1 MKVLN
6 LVLVIGQVFFLSN
19 EVIVAFNVA
28 AMFGV
33 APDALSPPINLLEGT
48 NIDPS
53 RDNADLQCC
62 YKASKDGFSATAFH
76 NCVDNRGSALV
87 IALSSTGAVFGGF
100 NPVGWRSTDDYSA
113 SSNAWLW
120 FRKGKT
126 DTKIPILQG
135 GNAAIFDY
143 ATGGPCFGSSDLQIG
158 SPKAAVM
165 GGFAGP
171 DMEDTSINAGDLRE
185 CSSDLGGAYEFVGGW
200 PCRGKTRLVEIEIYV
215 NANIEQYG
223 SGSGGNPSWWPF

>member
-19 EVIVAFNVA
+19 EVIAAFNVA

-33 APDALSPPINLLEGT
+33 APDVLSPPINLLEGT

-53 RDNADLQCC
+53 RDNVDLQCC
-62 YKASKDGFSATAFH
+62 YKASKDGFSATTFH

-223 SGSGGNPSWWPF
+223 SGGSTSWWSF

>member
-6 LVLVIGQVFFLSN
+6 LVLAIGQVFFLSN
-19 EVIVAFNVA
+19 EVIAAFNVA

-53 RDNADLQCC
+53 RDNVDLQCC

-165 GGFAGP
+165 GGFAGQTWKIP
-171 DMEDTSINAGDLRE
+171 VLTPVICVSVA
-185 CSSDLGGAYEFVGGW
+185 V
-200 PCRGKTRLVEIEIYV
+200 T
-215 NANIEQYG
+215 
-223 SGSGGNPSWWPF
+223 